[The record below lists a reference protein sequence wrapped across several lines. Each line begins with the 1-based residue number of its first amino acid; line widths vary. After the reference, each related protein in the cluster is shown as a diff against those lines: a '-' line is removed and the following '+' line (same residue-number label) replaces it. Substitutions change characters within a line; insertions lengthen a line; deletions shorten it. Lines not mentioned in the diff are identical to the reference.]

1 MPAAAIRLGLRELE
15 ALAGLPFAS
24 VTLYVLGLRPR
35 MNFADGW
42 VGKNPRLSWQA
53 LSEWVRQESRQGVAE
68 IKLDRWAL
76 DRAMGH
82 LERAG
87 LVRRPPVRGQRDPIV
102 FFLPMAERD
111 SHVRKNPARNPA
123 HNPAPVF
130 HRANTQNPAHSPA
143 PNPAHHPEDSIPV
156 VTAAAALNVSSA
168 AADLIAPQS
177 LSATAQRNCIARVQ
191 HLNGSAQRVLDE
203 LAGAIADHARQGNPI
218 KFPVRYLQKIIEEAS
233 TPTWFP
239 AWADSI
245 AERRLVEKTRKSSEP
260 ARHEQDGS
268 DARPQ
273 NRETAL
279 AALKNIKKQL
289 RPVRPR
295 H

>member
-15 ALAGLPFAS
+15 ALAGLPFVS

-35 MNFADGW
+35 MNYADGW
-42 VGKNPRLSWQA
+42 VGRNPRLSWQA
-53 LSEWVRQESRQGVAE
+53 LSEWCRQESRQGVPE

-76 DRAMGH
+76 DRAVGH

-102 FFLPMAERD
+102 FFMPLAERD
-111 SHVRKNPARNPA
+111 SHVRKNPAPNPA
-123 HNPAPVF
+123 HNPARAA
-130 HRANTQNPAHSPA
+130 HRENTPNPAQSPT
-143 PNPAHHPEDSIPV
+143 PNPAHHPEDRIPI
-156 VTAAAALNVSSA
+156 VTAAALDVSSA

-177 LSATAQRNCIARVQ
+177 LSATAQSNCIARVQ

-203 LAGAIADHARQGNPI
+203 LAGAIADHARQGSPI
-218 KFPVRYLQKIIEEAS
+218 KFPIRYLQKIIEEAS
-233 TPTWFP
+233 SPTWSP

-245 AERRLVEKTRKSSEP
+245 AKRRFAEEAKRSSEP
-260 ARHEQDGS
+260 TRHEQDGS

-273 NRETAL
+273 NRERAR
-279 AALKNIKKQL
+279 AAIKQIKENLK
-289 RPVRPR
+289 
-295 H
+295 

>member
-1 MPAAAIRLGLRELE
+1 MPVAAIRLGLRELE
-15 ALAGLPFAS
+15 ALAGLPFVS

-35 MNFADGW
+35 MNYADGW
-42 VGKNPRLSWQA
+42 VGRNPRLSWQA
-53 LSEWVRQESRQGVAE
+53 LSEWCRQESRQGVPQ

-76 DRAMGH
+76 DRAVGH

-102 FFLPMAERD
+102 FFMPLAERD
-111 SHVRKNPARNPA
+111 SHVRKNPAPNQA
-123 HNPAPVF
+123 HNPARAA
-130 HRANTQNPAHSPA
+130 HRENTPNPAHKPP
-143 PNPAHHPEDSIPV
+143 PNPAHHPEDRLPIAA
-156 VTAAAALNVSSA
+156 AAAALDVSSA

-177 LSATAQRNCIARVQ
+177 LSATAQSNCIARVQ

-233 TPTWFP
+233 TPTWSP

-245 AERRLVEKTRKSSEP
+245 AERRLAERTRRSSEP
-260 ARHEQDGS
+260 ARHEHDGS

-273 NRETAL
+273 NRKTAR
-279 AALKNIKKQL
+279 AALQQIKENLK
-289 RPVRPR
+289 
-295 H
+295 